1 MLNTAGISQVA
12 VDEVALFCATEL
24 QKSTN
29 DAQTLHLM
37 AFIRSV
43 ISVFSLTSQK
53 EICQI
58 CLRLQTLSS
67 RMVRIHA
74 LKTLNDFLRGIVR
87 NSQKIAI
94 ENIKSESNEDEIDLD
109 ELRDRVAEYK
119 LENLPVELITKLIIA
134 LRDIRPSS
142 GDKQV
147 CLAWLEVVHSCCFT
161 ISASDQPRVILE
173 FLPQVCLFHHST
185 RVSCVKMSENRSKN
199 VRKFG

>member
-1 MLNTAGISQVA
+1 M
-12 VDEVALFCATEL
+12 
-24 QKSTN
+24 
-29 DAQTLHLM
+29 
-37 AFIRSV
+37 
-43 ISVFSLTSQK
+43 
-53 EICQI
+53 
-58 CLRLQTLSS
+58 RLQTLSS

-94 ENIKSESNEDEIDLD
+94 ENIKSETTEDEIDLD
-109 ELRDRVAEYK
+109 ELRDRVAEYR

-173 FLPQVCLFHHST
+173 FLPQV
-185 RVSCVKMSENRSKN
+185 RVSHYVTITSLLRNRDIMMSCILITSYLAIHCDYIIIT
-199 VRKFG
+199 